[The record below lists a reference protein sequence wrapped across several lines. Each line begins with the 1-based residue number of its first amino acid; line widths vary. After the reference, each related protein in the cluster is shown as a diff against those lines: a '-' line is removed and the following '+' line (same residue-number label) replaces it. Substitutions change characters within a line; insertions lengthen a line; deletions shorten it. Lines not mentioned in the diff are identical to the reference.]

1 MNDKFWI
8 VWLPNRGLPKVQ
20 HSTPSK
26 AIDEAQRI
34 AGCEKRPVYVCECI
48 GVATPQSPPVVW
60 TDFRPANRE
69 LSNSNA
75 NPSGGTSADEEES
88 RSIKELWEQSLV
100 DAMIHNNLGIDGLH
114 HLVREFV
121 L

>member
-20 HSTPSK
+20 HATPSE

-34 AGCEKRPVYVCECI
+34 AGCEKQPVYVYECI

-60 TDFRPANRE
+60 TDFRTANNRI
-69 LSNSNA
+69 
-75 NPSGGTSADEEES
+75 
-88 RSIKELWEQSLV
+88 IKT
-100 DAMIHNNLGIDGLH
+100 DNL
-114 HLVREFV
+114 
-121 L
+121 